1 MSNISNGSVT
11 SKSSNRS
18 KFLVQFKELLGLAK
32 HVLGHVNDID
42 SLDQLLDEK
51 RNLERKLESKTE
63 EVLAKDRE
71 IASLKSAREKET
83 AKLQSANDSLIE
95 EFSKKYKAW
104 DTGSTR

>member
-1 MSNISNGSVT
+1 MSNISNGYVT

-18 KFLVQFKELLGLAK
+18 KFSVQFMEILGLAK

-63 EVLAKDRE
+63 EILAKDRE
-71 IASLKSAREKET
+71 IASLRSAREKET

-95 EFSKKYKAW
+95 EFSKK
-104 DTGSTR
+104 